1 MYVATNV
8 ELVRALLHAAATRVR
23 RFVLVSSA
31 DVYGSPSTLPITEE
45 FPFAPNTFFAE
56 TKLQAERV
64 LRDVA
69 PRLRIEFAIVRP
81 AGIYGHGDHGPVDRL
96 VKHIAKGRYAIAGD
110 GKNSLHHIHLD
121 DVLEGIFGATAL
133 SAAAGE
139 DMILA
144 GPAPTTLEG
153 LSRLVASKL
162 GVDVPL
168 FHVPM
173 WIARAVASGLGN
185 QEKLDALTEA
195 IAFDTS
201 KAKRLIGFLPRVT
214 YEEGIE
220 RILAE
225 R

>member
-69 PRLRIEFAIVRP
+69 PRLKIEFAIVRP

-133 SAAAGE
+133 SARCGRRH
-139 DMILA
+139 DPC
-144 GPAPTTLEG
+144 GPGANDPRRPFTRRGWATKKNSTR
-153 LSRLVASKL
+153 SRRRLPSIRRKQNASS
-162 GVDVPL
+162 DFFP
-168 FHVPM
+168 
-173 WIARAVASGLGN
+173 A
-185 QEKLDALTEA
+185 
-195 IAFDTS
+195 
-201 KAKRLIGFLPRVT
+201 
-214 YEEGIE
+214 
-220 RILAE
+220 
-225 R
+225 